1 MKSLATI
8 LAACLVLFAGPAVAD
23 GKPDVSERYQ
33 RNVDRAWATADKGRG
48 PSSICGLV
56 VGAAARPMEEGSAD
70 EKRDALQAIEAC
82 YVTVIL
88 RYLSRALDGIE
99 AGTVT
104 CAGPMG
110 VMSMHRGSLGR
121 HMTNMGLDRAEYD
134 ARIAAAT
141 GDRVRAACP
150 DFAGSILGEG

>member
-1 MKSLATI
+1 MKTFATI
-8 LAACLVLFAGPAVAD
+8 IMAFLVLSAGPASAD
-23 GKPDVSERYQ
+23 GKPEVSDRYQ
-33 RNVDRAWATADKGRG
+33 RNIDRAWETADKGRG

-56 VGAAARPMEEGSAD
+56 IGAAARPMEEGSPD

-82 YVTVIL
+82 YVTVIV
-88 RYLSRALDGIE
+88 RYLSRAVDGIE

-110 VMSMHRGSLGR
+110 AMTMHRGSVGIY
-121 HMTNMGLDRAEYD
+121 MTNMGLDRAEYD
-134 ARIAAAT
+134 ARIVAAM

-150 DFAGSILGEG
+150 DFAKAILGEG